1 MEHGDGDCRAGAG
14 QVAQVIRQ
22 LDIAAAFH
30 CRPAASGGR
39 ARRRHPPGM
48 RRRLRNQGILPLD
61 PKLLTGLNTGHGGPA
76 RHRAVLLEAACHGIE
91 VGACHPDRALPRGP
105 DPALQA
111 SRLGD
116 RMRWLEPVTQ
126 VVPHQA
132 AGRSYPVAFTHDEP
146 VNIHM
151 AR

>member
-1 MEHGDGDCRAGAG
+1 
-14 QVAQVIRQ
+14 VAQP
-22 LDIAAAFH
+22 ATAPSFSK
-30 CRPAASGGR
+30 RPA
-39 ARRRHPPGM
+39 
-48 RRRLRNQGILPLD
+48 
-61 PKLLTGLNTGHGGPA
+61 
-76 RHRAVLLEAACHGIE
+76 HGIE

-132 AGRSYPVAFTHDEP
+132 AARSYPVAFTHDEP